1 MNNAADIRIEPIAGD
16 AVHAFLG
23 DLARL
28 RMTVFREWP
37 YLYDG
42 DAASEEAYLAGF
54 SRGKGAIIVAA
65 FDGDEIVGAATG
77 SPLQEHTEEFG
88 PLFHK
93 HGHDP
98 DDIFYCGESVLLA
111 AYRGRG
117 IGHAFFD
124 HREQH
129 ARTLNAAHGYRFKYS
144 AFCGVVR
151 DAGDPRAPTGYR
163 PLDGFWEKRGYRKV
177 DGLIGHYEWREIGE
191 QHETRKDMQFWM
203 RTL

>member
-65 FDGDEIVGAATG
+65 FDGTEVLVFDPETWAIRSRIAQSVVEELTFLGDGHLATRGVDEVVVWDVDEGVRVGSTIATDADVDRWSEVAPSVAAAPDADLVALVAADDPDVVEVWAAT
-77 SPLQEHTEEFG
+77 
-88 PLFHK
+88 
-93 HGHDP
+93 
-98 DDIFYCGESVLLA
+98 
-111 AYRGRG
+111 
-117 IGHAFFD
+117 
-124 HREQH
+124 
-129 ARTLNAAHGYRFKYS
+129 
-144 AFCGVVR
+144 
-151 DAGDPRAPTGYR
+151 PRAWIDVACEFTGGDEDVCR
-163 PLDGFWEKRGYRKV
+163 
-177 DGLIGHYEWREIGE
+177 
-191 QHETRKDMQFWM
+191 
-203 RTL
+203 